1 MHDDTAHNA
10 TEARRDERLG
20 LDGDVT
26 VRFDAGTLF
35 GSGQNISLQGIFFTA
50 LGSLP
55 VTVHVA
61 GRGDVRGHLVRVE
74 SLGDGRFGIA
84 VRFDDEQ
91 PGLVPGA

>member
-1 MHDDTAHNA
+1 MDDDPANT

-20 LDGDVT
+20 LDGDVR

-50 LGSLP
+50 HGTLP

-74 SLGDGRFGIA
+74 AIGDGRYGIA
-84 VRFDDEQ
+84 VRFDDDQ
-91 PGLVPGA
+91 LALVPRT